1 MRVLIVGSLPDV
13 SLESLRQAGH
23 EGICCNLRGS
33 ELQALLKAM
42 DAQVLVV
49 RSTQVTAAMMA
60 SAPSL
65 ELVVRAGAGTD
76 NIDFKEA
83 SRLGIL
89 VANCPGKNA
98 SAVAELTIGLM
109 VALDRRIP
117 ENVQAARQGRWE
129 KRRFAKADGLR
140 GRTLGVVGMGRIGQE
155 VTAIAQAIGMHVI
168 AWSRSLTDR
177 RAEAL
182 GVLRVSS
189 LPELA
194 AAADIV
200 TLHVAATADTKH
212 LADEAFFEAMKP
224 GAFFI
229 NTSRGSTVDE
239 SALRKAISERGIR
252 AGLDVFHQEPA
263 YKEGPLDTPLSALD
277 AVYLTHHIGA
287 STRQAQE
294 STAAEAVRI
303 INQYARTGT
312 ALNCINLAAQTSAT
326 HLLTVRHLD
335 RVGVLASVLQVVREH
350 NLNVQ
355 EMENRVFAGE
365 AAAVALI
372 RLTGSAGPVL
382 LRQIRRLE
390 HVLAAH
396 LIVL

>member
-1 MRVLIVGSLPDV
+1 MRVLIVGTLPEG
-13 SLESLRQAGH
+13 SLESLRQADH
-23 EGICCNLRGS
+23 VVICRNVRGS
-33 ELQALLKAM
+33 ALQAAM
-42 DAQVLVV
+42 QQLDVQVLVV
-49 RSTQVTAAMMA
+49 RSTRVTAAMMA

-65 ELVVRAGAGTD
+65 ELMVRAGAGTD
-76 NIDFKEA
+76 NIDVKEA

-89 VANCPGKNA
+89 VANCPGRNA

-117 ENVQAARQGRWE
+117 DNVQAARQGRWE
-129 KRRFAKADGLR
+129 KRRFAEADGLR
-140 GRTLGVVGMGRIGQE
+140 GRTLGVVGMGRIGRE
-155 VTAIAQAIGMHVI
+155 VTVMAQAMGMRVI

-177 RAEAL
+177 RAESL
-182 GVLRVSS
+182 GVRRMSS
-189 LPELA
+189 LQKLA

-200 TLHVAATADTKH
+200 TLHVAATAATQH
-212 LADEAFFEAMKP
+212 LADAAFFEAMKP

-239 SALRKAISERGIR
+239 SALRQAIREHGIR
-252 AGLDVFHQEPA
+252 AGLDVFDQEPA
-263 YKEGPLDTPLSALD
+263 YKEGPLDLPLSTHNE
-277 AVYLTHHIGA
+277 VYLTHHIGA

-303 INQYARTGT
+303 INEYAQTGT
-312 ALNCINLAAQTSAT
+312 APNCINLAARSSAT

-365 AAAVALI
+365 VAAVALI
-372 RLTGSAGPVL
+372 RLTGSTDPL
-382 LRQIRRLE
+382 LLGQINRLE

-396 LIVL
+396 LIDL